1 MIDMGTPRNP
11 DLPGSWT
18 SETRHKGNTQRDG
31 GQSSDAPVTNEA
43 LPIGTQAQ
51 QTQTSSTKQAQGA
64 GKDIRIAQVST
75 PTHPPN
81 DSRPVPPTPLD
92 TDSTTPSATISSIL
106 VPTSDGM
113 SDIISPVPTR
123 TTMATSTTTFS
134 KEELKGTVA
143 PETMTT
149 EPESSRK
156 IPLFFPIDTASSTAI
171 SIAPTLATVPL
182 SSSMPASNSNGTRIA
197 DIVPAGKSPTVN
209 IAYAAIAPAVFAML
223 VLAAIFMRRKQKRRR
238 ASEAEA
244 NPRSGGVLSGDGKAG
259 VGAGGV
265 PIIAIPTP
273 PSRKGGGGRGRT
285 NTLGKNDGKGME
297 LRPLPSSTL
306 TSIELPER
314 ARTENERELRDSDIY
329 SPRYGTPSNHT
340 SASSAK
346 GQDSTPITRVGILP
360 SVPSIELEDP
370 DGHQIP
376 PQTPPPTLPPLP
388 SPDLNENW
396 LPSRMGSPVQSSPA
410 RRAPRY
416 ISSPAKASPPR
427 TPPETSSPLNA
438 ASPRLSPPIR
448 GPAIASSPS
457 NNLIATPFHKNYKR
471 TSDAPNSV
479 ASISASNLSFST
491 IPTQEASEVVFQRT
505 RGVKE
510 VGETEKG

>member
-1 MIDMGTPRNP
+1 
-11 DLPGSWT
+11 
-18 SETRHKGNTQRDG
+18 
-31 GQSSDAPVTNEA
+31 
-43 LPIGTQAQ
+43 
-51 QTQTSSTKQAQGA
+51 
-64 GKDIRIAQVST
+64 
-75 PTHPPN
+75 
-81 DSRPVPPTPLD
+81 
-92 TDSTTPSATISSIL
+92 
-106 VPTSDGM
+106 
-113 SDIISPVPTR
+113 
-123 TTMATSTTTFS
+123 MATSTTTFS

-182 SSSMPASNSNGTRIA
+182 SSSMPASNSNGTTIA